1 MADNPND
8 PMTNDPL
15 MDDEAF
21 ANAMADDLFGDFDE
35 FDDGPNG
42 GDQFNHYLEEGNI
55 AAWDLNWPAAIDAFT
70 RAVQLR
76 PDDPEGHINLGLALL
91 QNGQLPQALKV
102 YKRANQLSPEDPLPL
117 ERSADVLERMGQ
129 LREAAQQYVK
139 VSELYIAQRDLD
151 KAISNWERATQL
163 TPGLVSVHA
172 RLAQAYER
180 IGDKDRAIRE
190 YLTLA
195 FNFQRLDDVDKAI
208 RAVERALR
216 LNRNNPQALN
226 TLRALRSGGEVILP
240 NEYVQREA
248 PAIIHDTGSLPPL
261 SLAFDDMDE
270 EDESNPLGPM
280 GESLDEAMEMLAE
293 HVVESGLSPFV
304 APALQAMELQRQG
317 EHKAA
322 IAAYENAL
330 SKGLKHP
337 ALKMNLGGLYA
348 LLDEPKEALKHL
360 GDAVNVD
367 RLKSGALHAI
377 GRAYYLLGDHAKGAE
392 HLIES
397 LRQVDMSLAYSVD
410 EVEQLDKV
418 YDGLSS
424 ALGGRTKEVLSSVNE
439 RFLNL
444 LTGTDWKVRI
454 SDTRRHLDETL
465 RDEGGEGMVDLLV
478 AKGGHQ
484 LAEAVGSID
493 RYIRQGL
500 YTLAIDEAHYTV
512 EKSPFYLPVHVRMAE
527 VMMKEGRIRQAINKY
542 NTVARAYLV
551 RDEHDRAASIL
562 GMVLEMAPLDVDV
575 RMNLIE
581 LLESQE
587 RTNEALD
594 QYIALAETYQQ
605 LGDFDRANQTY
616 VASER
621 LARRIDAPV
630 ERLVQIKQY
639 IADISQMRLNTRQA
653 QRVYEEILEIQ
664 PENERALRAIID
676 IYYAQGNNVE
686 AIKRLDK
693 LLSVFARQH
702 KIKEIASLLEGLV
715 RSNPQDTALRAR
727 MASIY
732 RKMGQKDRAI
742 EQLDALGELQLDAG
756 LTRDAANTIRQIIG
770 MNPDRVEDYKRLLS
784 QLNG

>member
-1 MADNPND
+1 M
-8 PMTNDPL
+8 
-15 MDDEAF
+15 MDDDAF
-21 ANAMADDLFGDFDE
+21 ANAMADDLFGDMGMNADV
-35 FDDGPNG
+35 
-42 GDQFNHYLEEGNI
+42 DQFTHYLEDGNI
-55 AAWDLNWPAAIDAFT
+55 AAWDLNWPAAIEAFT

-76 PDDPEGHINLGLALL
+76 PDDAEGHINLGLALL

-102 YKRANQLSPEDPLPL
+102 YKRAHQLSSDDPLPL

-151 KAISNWERATQL
+151 KAIANWERATQL

-180 IGDKDRAIRE
+180 IGDKERAIRE

-195 FNFQRLDDVDKAI
+195 FNFQRLNDVDKAI

-240 NEYVQREA
+240 EEYVQREA
-248 PAIIHDTGSLPPL
+248 PQIIHDTGTLSPL
-261 SLAFDDMDE
+261 SLDFE
-270 EDESNPLGPM
+270 EDEEEEANPLGPM
-280 GESLDEAMEMLAE
+280 GEALDDAMELLAE
-293 HVVESGLSPFV
+293 HVVESGLSPYV

-317 EHKAA
+317 ESQAA
-322 IAAYENAL
+322 IAAYEEAL
-330 SKGLKHP
+330 NHGLRHP
-337 ALKMNLGGLYA
+337 ALKMNLGGLYV
-348 LLDEPKEALKHL
+348 LMDEPKEALKHL
-360 GDAVNVD
+360 GDAIEVE
-367 RLKSGALHAI
+367 RLKPGALHAV
-377 GRAYYLLGDHAKGAE
+377 GRAYYSLGDQIQAATY
-392 HLIES
+392 LIDG
-397 LRQVDMSLAYSVD
+397 LRTVDVNLAYSTD
-410 EVEQLDKV
+410 EIEALDKV
-418 YDGLSS
+418 YDGLRV
-424 ALGGRTKEVLSSVNE
+424 ALDGRSREVLSNVNE

-444 LTGTDWKVRI
+444 LTGTDWKRRI
-454 SDTRRHLDETL
+454 SDTRRHLEETL

-484 LAEAVGSID
+484 LAEAVASID

-500 YTLAIDEAHYTV
+500 YTLAIDEAHYTI

-551 RDEHDRAASIL
+551 REEHDRAAAIL

-581 LLESQE
+581 LLESQN
-587 RTNEALD
+587 RMNEALD

-621 LARRIDAPV
+621 LARRVDAPV

-653 QRVYEEILEIQ
+653 QRVFEEILEIQ
-664 PENERALRAIID
+664 PQNERALRSIID

-686 AIKRLDK
+686 AIKRLDM
-693 LLSVFARQH
+693 LLSVYARQR
-702 KIKEIASLLEGLV
+702 KIREIATLLEGLV